1 MPASLWMS
9 ANRADGGSKL
19 SATIIGPRMSNMD
32 EVPVPF
38 ETASWVSAGSSPAAS
53 PRACASAAASVCT
66 ATSRLATNFMR
77 VPLPKVPRSYVR
89 RPMTSNSGAARSKPA

>member
-1 MPASLWMS
+1 MAASSSGVSVSTARAKPAMMPASLWMI

-38 ETASWVSAGSSPAAS
+38 EMASWVSAGSSPAAS
-53 PRACASAAASVCT
+53 PRA
-66 ATSRLATNFMR
+66 
-77 VPLPKVPRSYVR
+77 
-89 RPMTSNSGAARSKPA
+89 